1 MRLKIGKLQT
11 NCQLLKLSLTRVYE
25 DMCQKIT
32 PSCTTIQKDY
42 TSFKSDTK
50 KTRFEFTV
58 EKTP

>member
-11 NCQLLKLSLTRVYE
+11 NYQLLKLSLTRVYE

-32 PSCTTIQKDY
+32 PSCTSIQKDY

-50 KTRFEFTV
+50 KTRF
-58 EKTP
+58 